1 MSIQQTLQDLID
13 RFNERIKTDEKLQK
27 ELKGMDRSVQIE
39 LNDPEGTRHL
49 HFFVKDMNASKIE
62 SGSLD
67 DPDINIISSTESIT
81 KLISGE
87 LRPMKAWATGKLK
100 VKAKNTEDVFR
111 LRKLF

>member
-1 MSIQQTLQDLID
+1 MSIQETLQDLID
-13 RFNERIKTDEKLQK
+13 RFNDRIKTDEKLQT
-27 ELKGMDRSVQIE
+27 ELEGMDRSIQIE
-39 LNDPEGTRHL
+39 LRETNGTEYL
-49 HFFVKDMNASKIE
+49 HFFLKDMTASPIE
-62 SGSLD
+62 SGPLE
-67 DPDINIISSTESIT
+67 DPDINIISSEDSIT